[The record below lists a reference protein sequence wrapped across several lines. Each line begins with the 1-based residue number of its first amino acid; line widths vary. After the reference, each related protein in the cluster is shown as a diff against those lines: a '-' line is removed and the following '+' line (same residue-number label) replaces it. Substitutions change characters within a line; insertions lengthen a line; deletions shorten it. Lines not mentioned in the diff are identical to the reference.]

1 MPADRDWN
9 AEERVHSAKVAAA
22 LNVMMALCPA
32 VVGSVSFAG
41 HLPEAIQ
48 APGSPEFNEAVVAY
62 ESAKDERY
70 AFLDDRRTND
80 VAWSLGN
87 G

>member
-1 MPADRDWN
+1 MTRDWN
-9 AEERVHSAKVAAA
+9 TEERVHSAKVAAA
-22 LNVMMALCPA
+22 LNVMMALRPA
-32 VVGSVSFAG
+32 VAGSVSFAG

-62 ESAKDERY
+62 EAAKDERD
-70 AFLDDRRTND
+70 AFLDDRRTD
-80 VAWSLGN
+80 DAAWRSGT